1 MKIILLLFIFWLY
14 HLCFCEFCKSQVFVE
29 QDFLLRSKDFR
40 TGIYFKHQLKDN
52 LNMTIGYERM
62 KFDENINTSLFFSFT
77 NYSLYLLYEK
87 RSMGFAIDKRIGNH
101 LLYLELNNLK
111 EKELNFY
118 YYYDINSNFSFK
130 FGLEK
135 LNKGKIDPM
144 VGFFILLD

>member
-1 MKIILLLFIFWLY
+1 MK
-14 HLCFCEFCKSQVFVE
+14 
-29 QDFLLRSKDFR
+29 
-40 TGIYFKHQLKDN
+40 GN
-52 LNMTIGYERM
+52 
-62 KFDENINTSLFFSFT
+62 ENIITSLSFSSA